1 MRLVFLGYFRVKS
14 RAFHPFQARPMS
26 VISAFRS
33 ENLPS
38 LWREGAIWLLIVLY
52 LGLVVRYAWDPTPF
66 AQILAAIGI
75 ASALAHGICTY
86 GWRDTLAFLAICL
99 IVTFALENFGSLT
112 GWLFGRYHFEVGAG
126 LPHVGVIPVIVG
138 PLWFGM
144 GYFAWIVGAT
154 LLGGADRNLDRHLNI
169 VAQPLVSAFVM
180 TQWDFVMDAPASTI
194 SGTWIW
200 HDGGAVFGVPLTNYA
215 GWLLT
220 SWIFYQLFA
229 LYLLRCGPV
238 RRSRPALRLVA
249 ILFYLCAGLTHLTP
263 WLMGQSGE
271 VADAAGHIWR
281 IQDVREATVV
291 TMLLTMLF
299 TSLLAALRLARDDTQ
314 PID

>member
-112 GWLFGRYHFEVGAG
+112 GWLFGRYHFEVGAE

-291 TMLLTMLF
+291 TMLFTMLF
-299 TSLLAALRLARDDTQ
+299 TSVLAALRLARDDTQ